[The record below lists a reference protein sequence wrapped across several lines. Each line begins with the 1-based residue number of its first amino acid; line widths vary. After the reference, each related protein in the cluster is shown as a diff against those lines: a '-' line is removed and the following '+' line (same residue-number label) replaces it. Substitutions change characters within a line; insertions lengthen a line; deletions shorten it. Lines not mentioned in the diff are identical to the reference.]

1 MKRRDSLKAIALGAI
16 STGLLVEACAPKK
29 KEEKANAGSA
39 AKIDRFAEEAANDE
53 RLQKETFFTAHEKA
67 TITVLVDI
75 IIPKDEVSGSAT
87 EAGVP
92 DFIEFIVKD
101 MPYHQTP
108 MRGGLRWIDQQ
119 CLRKYEKA
127 FVDCTAQ
134 QQTEMI
140 DAIAYPAK
148 AAPDMKQGVSFFN
161 LMRNLTVT
169 GFYTSEMGVKD
180 LGYMGNKPNQWNGV
194 PKDVLDQYGL
204 TYTEKDHKDC
214 ISFNSPE

>member
-1 MKRRDSLKAIALGAI
+1 
-16 STGLLVEACAPKK
+16 
-29 KEEKANAGSA
+29 
-39 AKIDRFAEEAANDE
+39 
-53 RLQKETFFTAHEKA
+53 
-67 TITVLVDI
+67 
-75 IIPKDEVSGSAT
+75 
-87 EAGVP
+87 
-92 DFIEFIVKD
+92 
-101 MPYHQTP
+101 
-108 MRGGLRWIDQQ
+108 
-119 CLRKYEKA
+119 
-127 FVDCTAQ
+127 
-134 QQTEMI
+134 MI

-204 TYTEKDHKDC
+204 TYTEKDLKDC